1 MPDEPKSISDR
12 LRIYFTD
19 LSFYTRT
26 VLGADEQRKRQ
37 LWLIG
42 CYVAFAAGVF
52 CRQIVILK
60 DFQTVNL
67 DTSRLTPSV
76 LVGSMIVGLAIFPF
90 VVRQVRKLADFLSN
104 DGPAG
109 ESSESSEEGGESTKT
124 KSQAMWNLMHVFTS
138 FSTGFFVN
146 LVYGKL
152 LDFLS
157 AQLSL
162 GPKT

>member
-12 LRIYFTD
+12 LRFYFTD

-26 VLGADEQRKRQ
+26 VLGPDEQRKRQ

-60 DFQTVNL
+60 DFPTVNL

-76 LVGSMIVGLAIFPF
+76 LVGSLIVGLAIFPF

-104 DGPAG
+104 D
-109 ESSESSEEGGESTKT
+109 ESADPSESSKEGGQSTKT

-146 LVYGKL
+146 LVYEKL
-152 LDFLS
+152 LEFLR

-162 GPKT
+162 GPST